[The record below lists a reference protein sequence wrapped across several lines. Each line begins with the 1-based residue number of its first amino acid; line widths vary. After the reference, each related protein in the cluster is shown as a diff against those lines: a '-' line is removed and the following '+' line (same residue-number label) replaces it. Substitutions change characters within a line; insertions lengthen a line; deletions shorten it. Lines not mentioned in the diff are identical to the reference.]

1 MKVLVYSTR
10 EFEKPYLVA
19 ANNKKHQLTFI
30 EEALSS
36 STAIKAVGYDAISI
50 FSSDEAC
57 FLTLEKLRSFGVKY
71 ICLRSV
77 GYDNVNI
84 KAAIREGIKVAH
96 VPAYSPNAIAEHA
109 VTLLLALNRN
119 LIEADANIHRFNFD
133 LNHLTGFDLNGK
145 TVGIVGTGR
154 IGSVMSKIMHGFGCK
169 LLGYDVVEDKVLT
182 ERYGLQ
188 YVSLEALCEQS
199 DIISI
204 HVPLNSDTHYMF
216 HEDLFDLMK
225 HEVYLIN
232 TARGAIVN
240 TEHLIS
246 ALEKGTIAAYG
257 MDVYENEKG
266 IYFKDLSRDIPE
278 DDQLIKLIALPN
290 VLVTGHQAFLTQE
303 ALTNIAE
310 TTIYN
315 LDAWENGGDT
325 ENELTS

>member
-10 EFEKPYLVA
+10 DFEKTYLER
-19 ANNKKHQLTFI
+19 ANNNKHYLAFTK
-30 EEALSS
+30 EALSS
-36 STAIKAVGYDAISI
+36 STAINAVGYDAISI
-50 FSSDEAC
+50 FSADEAC

-84 KAAIREGIKVAH
+84 NASKREGIKVAN

-109 VTLLLALNRN
+109 VTLLLALNRK
-119 LIEADANIHRFNFD
+119 LIEANDNIRRFNFD

-145 TVGIVGTGR
+145 TVGIVGTGK
-154 IGSVMSKIMHGFGCK
+154 IGSVMAKIMHGFGCK
-169 LLGYDVVEDKVLT
+169 LLGNDIEENNLLIQQYE
-182 ERYGLQ
+182 LQ
-188 YVSLEALCEQS
+188 YVSLENLCEQS

-204 HVPLNSDTHYMF
+204 HVPLNSDTH
-216 HEDLFDLMK
+216 HIINEDLLDVMK
-225 HEVYLIN
+225 ESVYLIN

-240 TEHLIS
+240 TDDLIQ
-246 ALEKGTIAAYG
+246 ALDHKKIAAYG

-266 IYFKDLSRDIPE
+266 IFFKDLSHNIP
-278 DDQLIKLIALPN
+278 DDDNLLKLIAMPN
-290 VLVTGHQAFLTQE
+290 VLVTGHQAFLTNE

-315 LDAWENGGDT
+315 LDCWENNKLND
-325 ENELTS
+325 NELTG